1 MVTSPVITV
10 RSGDVSGCP
19 ARAAP
24 PEPGGTTI
32 LCWRVNTGCRL
43 NDVLAGVS
51 RAARSGYEKKNK
63 VD

>member
-32 LCWRVNTGCRL
+32 LCWRVN
-43 NDVLAGVS
+43 AG
-51 RAARSGYEKKNK
+51 A
-63 VD
+63 D